1 MVGDFNMHVEDES
14 DFYGMEFC
22 DVLSS
27 FGLVNHVTVPTHE
40 LGHTLDLII
49 TRNNNE
55 IALTLPRAG
64 YFISDHCFIS
74 TKLGIPRPNLQVKTV
89 SSRKL
94 KDIDMSEFKADIQN
108 VCSELLHIQDI
119 NLLAHEY
126 NVQLLQCLD
135 RHAPVITRTQVVRP
149 KVPYYDSSVKDL
161 KRARRKAENE
171 WRRNKTDSNLE
182 SKFKQAR
189 NKCAAKL
196 DYLKTNHF
204 SDAIHEANGDQKRLF
219 SIIQSLTCVNRDN
232 PLPDHVSIQ
241 QLANDFANFFIK
253 KIEKIRNEI
262 DVQDIDPPVLPSG
275 PDCQEFSSF
284 NLLSESDVK
293 KLVTESNTTSCELT
307 DTSFETMH
315 RHHPTCS
322 YQNDKHVITNRCFP

>member
-1 MVGDFNMHVEDES
+1 MIQTKPCVCVQYSKWPHI
-14 DFYGMEFC
+14 
-22 DVLSS
+22 L
-27 FGLVNHVTVPTHE
+27 
-40 LGHTLDLII
+40 
-49 TRNNNE
+49 
-55 IALTLPRAG
+55 AL
-64 YFISDHCFIS
+64 
-74 TKLGIPRPNLQVKTV
+74 
-89 SSRKL
+89 
-94 KDIDMSEFKADIQN
+94 
-108 VCSELLHIQDI
+108 

-293 KLVTESNTTSCELT
+293 KLVTESNTTSCELNPL
-307 DTSFETMH
+307 
-315 RHHPTCS
+315 PTHLLKQCIDIILPVLTKMINMS
-322 YQNDKHVITNRCFP
+322 LQTGRCLQQKLNTFPNQGVKL